1 MAPLVRGSGTSASLS
16 LMPSARS
23 SPRYSSGI
31 CGPRIAS
38 SKSAVAVLCR
48 GSSRRRLQVR
58 SAVVSRPCCSPS
70 SSLLCLPGSGVASSS
85 GHGGIC
91 VVAKERELCILKE
104 IAEGTYK
111 TKHAECRLCAMTS
124 SEREL
129 MSVMSQLHPISAVL
143 CLQLSTSHPHF
154 TSMNLFL
161 CLLLSPASTS
171 PQDSRPACR
180 VFVWSHPAGRLS
192 RHGRRRS

>member
-1 MAPLVRGSGTSASLS
+1 MRVRVRWNTGVSASMAPIVRGSGTSASLS

-38 SKSAVAVLCR
+38 SKSAFAVLCR

-91 VVAKERELCILKE
+91 AKERV
-104 IAEGTYK
+104 
-111 TKHAECRLCAMTS
+111 
-124 SEREL
+124 EL